1 MAVQRDSHICQ
12 AMVAPMTSNLLRLII
27 GTIALTAGTT
37 GLCLDAQ
44 DAVQRAEAL
53 LSNGETALARSYLE
67 PALIDPRLSPEAR
80 ARAYYVR
87 GYSFQQER
95 LFVSAAADYHRAL
108 EFDPTSATVMSALAS
123 LHVDGLGADALP
135 TVARALLLRA
145 AESGAVEAG
154 TLLGYLSLRGIGIE
168 ADRAAAREW
177 FEDAAAAGSARAML
191 ELANT
196 YRRPWTDP
204 PDGPQALHW
213 LERAAAAGLPRAWTI
228 AGYMAER
235 GELAARP
242 AEPNNAAASDE
253 FGVPDA
259 RRARAFFEQ
268 AAAAGDALAQAKLA
282 HMLLD
287 GVGGASAPRRAFDLF
302 TAAAEQGLPAG
313 FSGLAYLYESG
324 IGTRKNPDLARR
336 WRERAAEAGD
346 LDAQR
351 YLAIDARARKDSAGL
366 VRWLSKAA
374 AQKDPWALNAYAWML
389 STSRAAA
396 SRDGPRALLYAQRA
410 VALKRSASHL
420 DTLAAASAETGQF
433 TAAVELQQEAL
444 RRVPEETES
453 PEARTALRAEFEER
467 LTTYRKGRPWRE
479 PDA

>member
-1 MAVQRDSHICQ
+1 MAVRRDSHIRQ
-12 AMVAPMTSNLLRLII
+12 AMVTPMTSNLLRLII

-44 DAVQRAEAL
+44 DAIQRAEAL
-53 LSNGETALARSYLE
+53 LTNGEPELARSYLE

-95 LFVSAAADYHRAL
+95 LFVSAAADYHRSL

-154 TLLGYLSLRGIGIE
+154 TLLGYLSLRGIGVE
-168 ADRAAAREW
+168 ADRGAARAW
-177 FEDAAAAGSARAML
+177 FEDAAEAGSARAML

-204 PDGPQALHW
+204 PDGQQALHW

-235 GELAARP
+235 GELASPPGEKRDAD
-242 AEPNNAAASDE
+242 ATDAS
-253 FGVPDA
+253 VTPDA

-282 HMLLD
+282 HLLLD
-287 GVGGASAPRRAFDLF
+287 DADDASSPRRAFDLF

-324 IGTRKNPDLARR
+324 IGTRKNLDLARR
-336 WRERAAEAGD
+336 WRERAAHAGD

-351 YLAIDARARKDSAGL
+351 HLAIDARARKDSAGL

-389 STSRAAA
+389 STAREPA
-396 SRDGPRALLYAQRA
+396 SRDGARALFYAQRA
-410 VALKRSASHL
+410 VALERSASHL

-433 TAAVELQQEAL
+433 ITAVELQQEAL
-444 RRVPEETES
+444 RLVREETES
-453 PEARTALRAEFEER
+453 PEARAALQAEFEER
-467 LTTYRKGRPWRE
+467 LRTYRQGRPWRD

>member
-1 MAVQRDSHICQ
+1 
-12 AMVAPMTSNLLRLII
+12 MVSPMTPTLLRLIF
-27 GTIALTAGTT
+27 GSIALTAATT
-37 GLCLDAQ
+37 GLCLDAE
-44 DAVQRAEAL
+44 DAVNKAEAQL
-53 LSNGETALARSYLE
+53 TNGEHTLARSYLE

-80 ARAYYVR
+80 AHAYYMR
-87 GYSFQQER
+87 GYSFQKDR

-108 EFDPTSATVMSALAS
+108 EFDPTNATVMSALAS

-154 TLLGYLSLRGIGIE
+154 TLLGYLSLRGIGVK
-168 ADRAAAREW
+168 ADPAAAREW

-204 PDGPQALHW
+204 PDGIQALHW

-235 GELAARP
+235 GELASPPGEQQDAD
-242 AEPNNAAASDE
+242 ATDAS
-253 FGVPDA
+253 GTPDA

-287 GVGGASAPRRAFDLF
+287 GVGGARATGRAFDLF
-302 TAAAEQGLPAG
+302 TAAAGQGLTAG
-313 FSGLAYLYESG
+313 FSGLAYLYEAG
-324 IGTRKNPDLARR
+324 IGTRQNLELARH

-351 YLAIDARARKDSAGL
+351 HLAIDARARKDSAGL
-366 VRWLSKAA
+366 ARWLSKAA
-374 AQKDPWALNAYAWML
+374 AQKDLWALNAYAWML
-389 STSRAAA
+389 STAREPS
-396 SRDGPRALLYAQRA
+396 SRDGTRALLYAQRA
-410 VALKRSASHL
+410 VALRRSASHL

-433 TAAVELQQEAL
+433 TAAVELQREAL
-444 RRVPEETES
+444 RLVPAETES
-453 PEARTALRAEFEER
+453 AEARAALRAELEER
-467 LTTYRKGRPWRE
+467 LATYQQGRPWRE